1 MIVRCSSLLYVPDM
15 LKNLPPFDAVIYI
28 GDLNYRLDVSRD
40 KASSHV
46 FDDEL
51 TIVDLFQLIY
61 FHLSGHA
68 SQYSEGERT
77 IWTRGLEFKSFF
89 TRHLGPK

>member
-51 TIVDLFQLIY
+51 TIVDLFQFTFICLVMRVNI
-61 FHLSGHA
+61 LKVR
-68 SQYSEGERT
+68 ERF
-77 IWTRGLEFKSFF
+77 GLEDSSSNRSLHG
-89 TRHLGPK
+89 T